1 MSVKKTIFEPNQFV
15 LHILNSVFWS
25 DWLSQVLN
33 ICCREQVWWGA
44 GLLAWLYWRTT
55 FRCFAHQNMGSKLCL
70 HCWVKKKNHFKTQL
84 FVLHI
89 LIRVFWSDWSNQ
101 KFDIDCVG
109 QVWWVVDLSPWL
121 YCKMRLRSFARPTS
135 SLELQHH
142 NITIRTSNFVV
153 DVIKRLAMTRR
164 IFRATWKQFDGSSC
178 RHMSWKASLNFGYYS
193 KASHH

>member
-1 MSVKKTIFEPNQFV
+1 MNKYGGELVYWPGFIEER
-15 LHILNSVFWS
+15 HS
-25 DWLSQVLN
+25 DALR
-33 ICCREQVWWGA
+33 IRTWGQNYVYTA
-44 GLLAWLYWRTT
+44 GW
-55 FRCFAHQNMGSKLCL
+55 
-70 HCWVKKKNHFKTQL
+70 KKKNHFKTQL